1 VLIRGEALMHSFT
14 LEYSAHGE
22 AGLWDVSVKSP
33 GCAPLQ
39 RQTYDETPY
48 KLLDQMLTAAFESS
62 CRVFPERAP
71 PKPRPSPLSL
81 LKRGASSQR
90 RASR

>member
-1 VLIRGEALMHSFT
+1 MLIRGEALMHSFT

-48 KLLDQMLTAAFESS
+48 NCWIKCSPRRLSH
-62 CRVFPERAP
+62 RVVCFQNER
-71 PKPRPSPLSL
+71 
-81 LKRGASSQR
+81 R
-90 RASR
+90 RNQDRRRYRC